1 MSRTIRR
8 MPLALITIILT
19 VLLLFSCLLGLKL
32 GYLSV
37 SLSGIVSI
45 LASHL
50 LGSALPSDIAMGIAD
65 AVWDLRLPR
74 ILLALAVGMGLSLS
88 GMLMQAMFRNPM
100 SDPYIMGVSSG
111 ASLGAASAV
120 FFGAGAA
127 FGVSAIGCGAFLGAL
142 ALSLILA
149 IAAGRVAPGD
159 SSYLL
164 IFGAALAAVCGGITS
179 VLVYIG
185 ANATGMDV
193 TLYWLMGSVSFAK
206 LLPTLSVLAIVL
218 AFIVFFL
225 YTDKDPESD
234 AGRGGNCCP
243 AGAAAP
249 PFSASLPGDEC
260 TPDGKSGDAGGTDR
274 LRRSSGAA
282 WLPDG
287 HGGGSQEAPA
297 CIRSFGGID
306 DGLGGY
312 LRTDTDPRCG
322 YSFGCQLIS
331 DRCACISGDAH
342 PAFVSFWRRRGMNI
356 SVNHVSAG
364 YGGKQVLKD
373 VSISFE
379 SGQLTGI
386 IGPNGC
392 GKSTLLKC
400 IYRLLSPWSGDIRIG
415 DTVLK
420 DLPYRESAKRVAVL
434 AQHHAAGFD
443 FDVEEVVL
451 MGRTPYKG
459 ITEGNNREDRDIAHR
474 AMRETGVETL
484 AEQSFSFL
492 SGGEQQRVMLARALT
507 QETPCLILDEPTNHL
522 DITYQLQIMDLVSS
536 RHLTVLAAI
545 HDLNIAAMYCD
556 KIAAMKHGELVAFG
570 RPEEVL
576 TEERIWELYHVKA
589 EVFPRKDGRP
599 AVIFER
605 GAVV

>member
-1 MSRTIRR
+1 
-8 MPLALITIILT
+8 
-19 VLLLFSCLLGLKL
+19 
-32 GYLSV
+32 
-37 SLSGIVSI
+37 
-45 LASHL
+45 
-50 LGSALPSDIAMGIAD
+50 
-65 AVWDLRLPR
+65 
-74 ILLALAVGMGLSLS
+74 
-88 GMLMQAMFRNPM
+88 
-100 SDPYIMGVSSG
+100 
-111 ASLGAASAV
+111 
-120 FFGAGAA
+120 
-127 FGVSAIGCGAFLGAL
+127 
-142 ALSLILA
+142 
-149 IAAGRVAPGD
+149 
-159 SSYLL
+159 
-164 IFGAALAAVCGGITS
+164 
-179 VLVYIG
+179 
-185 ANATGMDV
+185 
-193 TLYWLMGSVSFAK
+193 
-206 LLPTLSVLAIVL
+206 
-218 AFIVFFL
+218 
-225 YTDKDPESD
+225 
-234 AGRGGNCCP
+234 
-243 AGAAAP
+243 
-249 PFSASLPGDEC
+249 
-260 TPDGKSGDAGGTDR
+260 
-274 LRRSSGAA
+274 
-282 WLPDG
+282 
-287 HGGGSQEAPA
+287 
-297 CIRSFGGID
+297 
-306 DGLGGY
+306 
-312 LRTDTDPRCG
+312 
-322 YSFGCQLIS
+322 
-331 DRCACISGDAH
+331 
-342 PAFVSFWRRRGMNI
+342 MNI

-415 DTVLK
+415 DTILK

-474 AMRETGVETL
+474 AMQETGVETL

-536 RHLTVLAAI
+536 RYLTVLAAI

>member
-1 MSRTIRR
+1 
-8 MPLALITIILT
+8 
-19 VLLLFSCLLGLKL
+19 
-32 GYLSV
+32 
-37 SLSGIVSI
+37 
-45 LASHL
+45 
-50 LGSALPSDIAMGIAD
+50 
-65 AVWDLRLPR
+65 
-74 ILLALAVGMGLSLS
+74 
-88 GMLMQAMFRNPM
+88 
-100 SDPYIMGVSSG
+100 
-111 ASLGAASAV
+111 
-120 FFGAGAA
+120 
-127 FGVSAIGCGAFLGAL
+127 
-142 ALSLILA
+142 
-149 IAAGRVAPGD
+149 
-159 SSYLL
+159 
-164 IFGAALAAVCGGITS
+164 
-179 VLVYIG
+179 
-185 ANATGMDV
+185 
-193 TLYWLMGSVSFAK
+193 
-206 LLPTLSVLAIVL
+206 
-218 AFIVFFL
+218 
-225 YTDKDPESD
+225 
-234 AGRGGNCCP
+234 
-243 AGAAAP
+243 
-249 PFSASLPGDEC
+249 
-260 TPDGKSGDAGGTDR
+260 
-274 LRRSSGAA
+274 
-282 WLPDG
+282 
-287 HGGGSQEAPA
+287 
-297 CIRSFGGID
+297 
-306 DGLGGY
+306 
-312 LRTDTDPRCG
+312 
-322 YSFGCQLIS
+322 
-331 DRCACISGDAH
+331 
-342 PAFVSFWRRRGMNI
+342 MNI

-415 DTVLK
+415 DTALK

-556 KIAAMKHGELVAFG
+556 RIAAMKHGELIAFG